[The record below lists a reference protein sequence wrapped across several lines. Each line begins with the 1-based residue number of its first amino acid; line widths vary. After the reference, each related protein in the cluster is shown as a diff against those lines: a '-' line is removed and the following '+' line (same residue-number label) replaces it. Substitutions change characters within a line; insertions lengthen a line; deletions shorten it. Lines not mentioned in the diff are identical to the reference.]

1 MNMLG
6 THDTERI
13 LTILEGK
20 IEQLKIAVLLQMTL
34 PGVPLIYYGDEA
46 GVKGMVKILVI
57 ESLIHGEKKI

>member
-34 PGVPLIYYGDEA
+34 PGVPLIYYGDEE
-46 GVKGMVKILVI
+46 GEKVVKILII